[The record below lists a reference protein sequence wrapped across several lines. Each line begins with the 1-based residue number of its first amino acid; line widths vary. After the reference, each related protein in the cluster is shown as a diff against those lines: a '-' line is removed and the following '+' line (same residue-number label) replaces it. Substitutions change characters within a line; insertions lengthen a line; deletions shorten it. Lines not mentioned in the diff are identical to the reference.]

1 MKKSMRISLKAGER
15 IYINGAV
22 LKADRKVSLEL
33 LNDATFLLEHH
44 IMKPEETSTPLRQ
57 LYFIVQT
64 MIMDPDTRNPA
75 HAMCGKMLR
84 DLLESFRSDEIRGGL
99 LTVSGFISKDRSF
112 DALREIRALLPIE
125 LKVLAPVDT
134 ATIDHQETANAGW
147 NNGKQHANDDGDQ
160 RARA

>member
-1 MKKSMRISLKAGER
+1 MKKSMKISLKAGER

-44 IMKPEETSTPLRQ
+44 VMKPEETSTPLRQ

-64 MIMDPDTRNPA
+64 MIMDPDRHNPA
-75 HAMCGKMLR
+75 HGMCTRMLR
-84 DLLESFRSDEIRGGL
+84 DLLEGFRSDEVRAGL
-99 LTVSGFISKDRSF
+99 LTVGDLISKDRNF
-112 DALREIRALLPIE
+112 DALREIRNLLPIE
-125 LKVLAPVDT
+125 LKVLAPVNT
-134 ATIDHQETANAGW
+134 ATIDHQETASADW
-147 NNGKQHANDDGDQ
+147 NDGKQHANDNRNQ